1 MVQDI
6 RKEGA
11 RMVGVVGQPPIGCVP
26 VVITVT
32 SVNDDSQ
39 QRCNESLSSVGFD
52 YNQKLKKM
60 LKKMDDSKFR
70 VIYADIYDPMIDM
83 VKNPSKYVK
92 LILFMLCNPSTL
104 LALTIQN
111 SFPSDIEVSQTA
123 SCD

>member
-32 SVNDDSQ
+32 SVTDDSQ
-39 QRCNESLSSVGFD
+39 RRCNESLSSVGFD

-83 VKNPSKYVK
+83 VKNPSKY
-92 LILFMLCNPSTL
+92 
-104 LALTIQN
+104 
-111 SFPSDIEVSQTA
+111 DIEVSQTA